1 MRVAFTLIGG
11 RNWTGGYNYLLN
23 LVKVL
28 AEHQGGRVTPVLL
41 FGTDTD
47 EAEAAPFA
55 AIAGAEIVRTPLMNQ
70 ARKTQSLLRSL
81 VLGVD
86 APVRALFQAQRI
98 DLVFESAVFFGW
110 RLGLPT
116 VAWIPDLQH
125 RVLPQLFGRL
135 GYWKRELGFL
145 AQVLSGRSV
154 MVSSEDTRAACER
167 HYAGCRGRTHVVHFA
182 VPPVHPVSSA
192 GARAVADQYGLPA
205 HFFFMPNQ
213 FWRHKNHLLV
223 LQALALLRE
232 RGQPVLVAASGKQAD
247 PRDPEH
253 FPKVAAMIE
262 GLGLQDDFRLLGLI
276 PYAHLGALMQAS
288 TALLNPSTF
297 EGWSTTVEEARSLG
311 VPMLLSDIAVH
322 REQAADSAAFF
333 DRHSAVALADALHGF
348 NALDAQARAV
358 RKREAQADAQQRV
371 ARFAADFVQLANR
384 CLNETPA
391 RVAVAPQ

>member
-1 MRVAFTLIGG
+1 MRIAFTLIGG

-28 AEHQGGRVTPVLL
+28 SEHQSGRVTPVLF

-55 AIAGAEIVRTPLMNQ
+55 AIAGAEVVRTPLMNQ
-70 ARKTQSLLRSL
+70 ARKTRSLLRSL

-86 APVRALFQAQRI
+86 APVRALFEAQRI
-98 DLVFESAVFFGW
+98 ELVFESAVFFGW
-110 RLGLPT
+110 RLALPAM
-116 VAWIPDLQH
+116 AWIPDLQH
-125 RVLPQLFGRL
+125 RELPQLFSRL

-167 HYAGCRGRTHVVHFA
+167 HYARCRGRTHVVRFA
-182 VPPVHPVSSA
+182 VPPVHPLSPA
-192 GARAVADQYGLPA
+192 GARAIADQYGLPA

-213 FWRHKNHLLV
+213 FWRHKNHMLV

-232 RGQPVLVAASGKQAD
+232 RGQPVVVAASGKQAD

-253 FPKVAAMIE
+253 FAKVAAKL
-262 GLGLQDDFRLLGLI
+262 GSLGLQNDFRLLGLI
-276 PYAHLGALMQAS
+276 PYEHLGALMQAS
-288 TALLNPSTF
+288 AALLNPSAF

-311 VPMLLSDIAVH
+311 VPMLLSDLAVH
-322 REQAADSAAFF
+322 REQAEGSAAFF
-333 DRHSAVALADALHGF
+333 DRHSAASLADALHTF
-348 NALDAQARAV
+348 TPLDGEERAARQHA
-358 RKREAQADAQQRV
+358 AHADAQRRV
-371 ARFAADFVQLANR
+371 ARFGADFVQLATR
-384 CLNETPA
+384 YLREAPA
-391 RVAVAPQ
+391 RGAVAPQ

>member
-28 AEHQGGRVTPVLL
+28 AEHQGERVTPVLF

-55 AIAGAEIVRTPLMNQ
+55 AIAGAEVVRTPLMNQ
-70 ARKTQSLLRSL
+70 ARKTRSLLRSL

-86 APVRALFQAQRI
+86 APVRALFEAQRI
-98 DLVFESAVFFGW
+98 ELVFESAVFFGW
-110 RLGLPT
+110 RLALPA

-125 RVLPQLFGRL
+125 RVLPQLFTRL

-167 HYAGCRGRTHVVHFA
+167 HYARCRGRTHVVRFA
-182 VPPVHPVSSA
+182 VPPVHPLSPA

-213 FWRHKNHLLV
+213 FWRHKNHMLV
-223 LQALALLRE
+223 LQALALLRQ
-232 RGQPVLVAASGKQAD
+232 RGQPVLVAASGKQTD
-247 PRDPEH
+247 PRDPKH
-253 FPKVAAMIE
+253 FAKVAARVE
-262 GLGLQDDFRLLGLI
+262 SLGLQDDFRLLGLI
-276 PYAHLGALMQAS
+276 PYEHLGALMQAS
-288 TALLNPSTF
+288 TALLNPSAF

-311 VPMLLSDIAVH
+311 VPMLLSDLPVH
-322 REQAADSAAFF
+322 REQALDTAAFF
-333 DRHSAVALADALHGF
+333 DRHSAESLAHALHAF
-348 NALDAQARAV
+348 TPLDREARAA
-358 RKREAQADAQQRV
+358 RQHAAHADAQQRV
-371 ARFAADFVQLANR
+371 ARFAADFVQLATR
-384 CLNETPA
+384 CLREAPA
-391 RVAVAPQ
+391 RRAVAAQ